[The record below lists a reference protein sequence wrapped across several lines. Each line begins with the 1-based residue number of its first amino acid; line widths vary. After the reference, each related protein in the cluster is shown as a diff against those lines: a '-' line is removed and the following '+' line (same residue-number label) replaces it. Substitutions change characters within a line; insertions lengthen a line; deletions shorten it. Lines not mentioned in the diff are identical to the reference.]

1 MTNIKEIVLQ
11 NSGLNWD
18 SEIEEIIFNQDYL
31 IEKLKKSWNL
41 NKNERLM
48 LSNAINIVSLS
59 S

>member
-31 IEKLKKSWNL
+31 IEKLKKS
-41 NKNERLM
+41 
-48 LSNAINIVSLS
+48 
-59 S
+59 

>member
-1 MTNIKEIVLQ
+1 MINIKEIVLQ

-18 SEIEEIIFNQDYL
+18 DEIEEIIFNQDYL